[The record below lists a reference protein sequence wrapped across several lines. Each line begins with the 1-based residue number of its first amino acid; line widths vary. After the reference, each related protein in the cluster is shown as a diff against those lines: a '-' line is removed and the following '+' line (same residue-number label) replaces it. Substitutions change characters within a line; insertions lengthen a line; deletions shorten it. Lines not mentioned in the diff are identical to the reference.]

1 MKKQKKLG
9 TAKLSE
15 FFRQF
20 SILVSSGLS
29 VSKTLEIMET
39 DETDKRFSGACRDL
53 KQRMANGMTISDA
66 MEETGCFPELAVQ
79 MIRSAEMS
87 SHLGAVTMRLS
98 VHYEKEYRAEGKLRG
113 AMLYPKILL
122 FMMVFLIMFVFL
134 AILPTLEP
142 LLADAELPIFTRI
155 LMNISHFLYE
165 YRYFLPAAVLL
176 FIVTWQFLVT
186 RTGIRRGYDRMM
198 CVLPGLGR
206 QVKIICT
213 ARFCENM
220 SSLYS
225 SGLPIPSCLK
235 YTMGTIGN
243 RYLDGK
249 ILGIMEQVKNGK
261 LLSEAIREAG
271 GFDKKLAA
279 VIVTGEE
286 AGRLDEMLKRLAENY
301 EHEADLALTKLMN
314 LLEPAMILIIGA
326 LTGLLILGIMEPMW
340 NMYGSIGG

>member
-1 MKKQKKLG
+1 MKKLKKLG
-9 TAKLSE
+9 TAKLSD

-20 SILVSSGLS
+20 SVLVSSGLP
-29 VSKTLEIMET
+29 VPKAFEIMET
-39 DETDKRFSGACRDL
+39 DETDKRFSFACREL
-53 KQRMANGMTISDA
+53 KRRMTDGMSIGDA

-79 MIRSAEMS
+79 MIRSAEMGG
-87 SHLGAVTMRLS
+87 HLGTTTMRLS
-98 VHYEKEYRAEGKLRG
+98 THYEKEHRTEGKIRG

-122 FMMVFLIMFVFL
+122 LMMIFLILFVFL

-142 LLADAELPIFTRI
+142 LLEDAKLPFLTRV

-165 YRYFLPAAVLL
+165 YRYFLPATALILMVL
-176 FIVTWQFLVT
+176 WSFLIT
-186 RTGIRRGYDRMM
+186 RPGIRYGYDRML
-198 CVLPGLGR
+198 CVLPVLGR

-225 SGLPIPSCLK
+225 SGLPIPLCLK

-249 ILGIMEQVKNGK
+249 IRVIMEHVKNGK
-261 LLSEAIREAG
+261 LLSEAIRKSG

-286 AGRLDEMLKRLAENY
+286 AGRLDDMLKRLAENY
-301 EHEADLALTKLMN
+301 EYEADLALTKLMN
-314 LLEPAMILIIGA
+314 LLEPAMILVIGA